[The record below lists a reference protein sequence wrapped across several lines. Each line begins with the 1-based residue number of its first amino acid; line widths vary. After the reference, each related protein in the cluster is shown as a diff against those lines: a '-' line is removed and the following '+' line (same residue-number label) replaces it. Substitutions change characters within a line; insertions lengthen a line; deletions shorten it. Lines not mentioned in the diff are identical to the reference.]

1 MKTYILFT
9 PEITN
14 MGGAQMYTANKTEF
28 LKSKGWNVQVFF
40 PKMKGEIK
48 IKSLEEY
55 RDNYIPD
62 FAYSYFALPKSR
74 RKHILEKIK
83 SIVGES
89 EEIVVESQVMPTVY
103 MAEKVAE
110 YLGGRHIIN
119 CLDERIIESTPK
131 QEEYLEYKLKRWEVM
146 NASELRLKRYFVKN
160 YSDDF
165 LDYANVVK
173 YRCSNVVADDGKRF
187 DFAPCDYTILS
198 IGRLDKPYI
207 QPMMDE
213 IATFAN
219 AHQDKKINVLFVGG
233 SFDGKAEPML
243 QEKAD
248 SAPNLTAYLLGYTF
262 PVSKSILDA
271 ADVAIAT
278 ANSVLVSSDQ
288 DIPTIVTD
296 IHDSMAIGVYGYTT
310 QNKFSRK
317 DEPQQVISE
326 LLDNALIKG
335 LYPRKG
341 IIQDSMQE
349 MNEEFEKQLAFA
361 ERSKGN
367 KGYYD
372 VDSLQS
378 IFGKLKS
385 RVAGFVFLTL
395 MPLLNRK
402 KCDTNE

>member
-1 MKTYILFT
+1 MKTFILLT

-14 MGGAQMYTANKTEF
+14 MGGAQMYTANKAEF

-48 IKSLEEY
+48 IKSLEQY
-55 RDNYIPD
+55 RDNYVPD
-62 FAYSYFALPKSR
+62 LAYSYFALTKSR

-83 SIVGES
+83 SVVGES

-131 QEEYLEYKLKRWEVM
+131 QEEYLEYKLRRWEIM
-146 NASELRLKRYFVKN
+146 NASERRLKQYFINN

-165 LDYANVVK
+165 LQYANVVK
-173 YRCSNVVADDGKRF
+173 YSCSNVVADDGKQF

-198 IGRLDKPYI
+198 VGRLDKPYI

-213 IATFAN
+213 IVVFAN
-219 AHQDKKINVLFVGG
+219 AHKDKKINVLFVGG
-233 SFDGKAEPML
+233 SFDGKAEPLL

-248 SAPNLTAYLLGYTF
+248 SATNLTAYLLGYTF
-262 PVSKSILDA
+262 PLSKSILDS

-288 DIPTIVTD
+288 DIPTIVAD
-296 IHDSMAIGVYGYTT
+296 IHDNMGIGVYGYTT

-317 DEPQQVISE
+317 DEPQQAISE

-335 LYPRKG
+335 VYPRKG
-341 IIQDSMQE
+341 VIQDSMQE

-372 VDSLQS
+372 VDSLMTLKERLVTQ
-378 IFGKLKS
+378 IKWNIITKL
-385 RVAGFVFLTL
+385 GL
-395 MPLLNRK
+395 
-402 KCDTNE
+402 